1 MGKLA
6 LVLALTLAAVVV
18 PAEAAT
24 TRATGILLNYAGK
37 DGGLKPALFSLPGYA
52 MPMTECRRVLRGQ
65 TRLLRAS
72 LRSDREFFG
81 LRYVNSKCVYLDT
94 DPLGIE
100 NQD

>member
-1 MGKLA
+1 MRM
-6 LVLALTLAAVVV
+6 LTLALALIPLALGV